1 MTFVSLLDHAS
12 RLPLRSLAAGETLIT
27 EGEAV
32 SSLYVL
38 ARGTVVVERDGVAVA
53 RIDTPGAMF
62 GEMAMLLSSPATATV
77 RCETDT
83 DVRVAEDPQR
93 FLTDEPAAALEVA
106 RVLAGRVDGL
116 TQYLVDV
123 KQQYSDLDG
132 HLGMLDTVLGALT
145 FGQRQRSR
153 PGSVRDPEA

>member
-1 MTFVSLLDHAS
+1 MTVVSLLDHAS

-62 GEMAMLLSSPATATV
+62 GEMSMLLASPATATV

-83 DVRVAEDPQR
+83 DVRVADNPQR

-153 PGSVRDPEA
+153 PGSVRDPEG